1 MTPTLHL
8 PSMERYSPKDKQSFS
23 YKTVVHRW
31 PVILTNIVSAVVSA
45 NHELDQSETAKLA
58 EGKEIIRKLSELKHH
73 MGRNRVLEPIPEDG
87 DANRAC
93 YNDELAATPEE
104 DKRWFTMNWLFAE
117 CYLYRLLRSF
127 FAVTTHWKS
136 YDPFFESKA
145 QTYKSSSGAIVHLA
159 NALNSMVANVRL
171 QDDWEAKSSPLEMAF
186 WEMVQADLWGN
197 ATDLSLLVDLNY
209 ADLQKLQAVGAA
221 AQQEQATRILRDD
234 LPRVWELLKTVKGG
248 RVDIVL
254 DNAGFEVYT
263 DLILADFLVSCT
275 PFVNT
280 VVFHPKMIPWFVS
293 DVLPG
298 DFEWA
303 IESLLNPEFFSAH
316 ANISEADTQGLIAL
330 SNRWRSHVASG
341 AFHLSVPTSTPI
353 GTDAP
358 AANFWTTQYA
368 YADLP
373 ALDPE
378 LLAELQKSDLVI
390 FKGDLNYRKL
400 VGDCKWPTTTPFEEA
415 LGPLNGKINLVSL
428 RTNKADTI
436 CGLGPGIEERLD
448 VEAPDWRVSGK
459 YAVVSFSPRTL

>member
-1 MTPTLHL
+1 MTPALHS
-8 PSMERYSPKDKQSFS
+8 PSVERYTPKDKQSFS
-23 YKTVVHRW
+23 YKTVVHRR
-31 PVILTNIVSAVVSA
+31 
-45 NHELDQSETAKLA
+45 SETTKLA
-58 EGKEIIRKLSELKHH
+58 EGKEIIRKLSGLKHN
-73 MGRNRVLEPIPEDG
+73 MSRNGILQPIPDDG

-127 FAVTTHWKS
+127 FAETAHWKT

-145 QTYKSSSGAIVHLA
+145 ETYKNSSVAIVHLA
-159 NALNSMVANVRL
+159 NALNAMITNTRL
-171 QDDWEAKSSPLEMAF
+171 QDGWEAKNSPLEVAF
-186 WEMVQADLWGN
+186 WEMIQADLWGN
-197 ATDLSLLVDLNY
+197 ATDLSLLVDLDY

-221 AQQEQATRILRDD
+221 AQKEQATRILRDD
-234 LPRVWELLKTVKGG
+234 LPRAWELLKTVKGG

-263 DLILADFLVSCT
+263 DLVLADFLVSCT
-275 PFVNT
+275 PFVDT

-293 DVLPG
+293 DVVPG
-298 DFEWA
+298 DFQWT

-316 ANISEADTQGLIAL
+316 ANVSEADTRTLNEL
-330 SNRWRSHVASG
+330 SSRWRSHVNSG
-341 AFHLSVPTSTPI
+341 AFRLSVSATTPI
-353 GTDAP
+353 GSDAP

-373 ALDPE
+373 ALDPD

-400 VGDCKWPTTTPFEEA
+400 VGDRKWPTTTSFEEA

-428 RTNKADTI
+428 RTNKADTV
-436 CGLGPGIEERLD
+436 CGLALGIEERLD
-448 VEAPDWRVSGK
+448 AEAPDWRVSGK
-459 YAVVSFSPRTL
+459 YAVVSYAPRTE